1 MNVENINITM
11 GFPLKEI
18 GISQLFD
25 HLFWLHI
32 NGQKFSQEDEKKF
45 YYRDVVNL
53 LKDPF
58 INKLTK
64 GSSQLNFFGI
74 IHAQVNLLF
83 ALQDRVCFRF
93 SHDGNICDV
102 VCFCLVAK

>member
-1 MNVENINITM
+1 VLPHGVPIADAE
-11 GFPLKEI
+11 KC
-18 GISQLFD
+18 SQMVFVPND
-25 HLFWLHI
+25 
-32 NGQKFSQEDEKKF
+32 GRVFS
-45 YYRDVVNL
+45 L
-53 LKDPF
+53 
-58 INKLTK
+58 
-64 GSSQLNFFGI
+64 SSQLNFFGI